1 MNEKTKYKT
10 CAPLDPDSANY
21 LLKSLEDPITSI
33 TMELEASS
41 KGKGRFNAHYV
52 LNAIADA
59 RRKLDSI
66 EEAAKRHQANGHH

>member
-1 MNEKTKYKT
+1 MNEKTH
-10 CAPLDPDSANY
+10 APLDSDSANY
-21 LLKSLEDPITSI
+21 LLKSLEGPMSPILSI
-33 TMELEASS
+33 TMQLEQSS
-41 KGKGRFNAHYV
+41 KGEGYFNAHCV